1 MIPSSRLFALL
12 LLSLSSQLAW
22 SKWNATGTV
31 RNLWATPVMEY
42 SGLFSD
48 EQLQAFA
55 DDVKSSWS
63 AFLKERS
70 DPRTRRVAKPQ
81 AFGASTPS
89 DKDRINEEF
98 FNYQGRNP
106 INQNTLEVVWQAF
119 CFAVDKF
126 LEETGIPPIEYQ
138 SESRTIPGTLEWTK
152 DKGPQRGKQYCWSS
166 LQFGVSE
173 MSDLFCEIPLK
184 GSTLPFRVPITTYI
198 PIPGQH

>member
-1 MIPSSRLFALL
+1 
-12 LLSLSSQLAW
+12 
-22 SKWNATGTV
+22 
-31 RNLWATPVMEY
+31 MEY

-138 SESRTIPGTLEWTK
+138 RESRTIPGTLEWTK

-184 GSTLPFRVPITTYI
+184 GSTLPSRVPITTYI